1 VQAGSLCYIKN
12 HIMRL
17 IPILF
22 FCLPITV
29 IAQQR
34 YPVKIDGKWGLID
47 DKGTVIVQPV
57 YDVVGDYDEDYAV
70 VQKAGKTGLIDKTG
84 KVIIPA
90 EYVDVS
96 ILDSTLFVVFDGEKR
111 QVLNREGRTI
121 LETTYELIEVR
132 EGEYLAYIQH
142 QKWGMVHI
150 SGRQICPP
158 NYHEIEL
165 YENRY
170 VLTKDTLG
178 TGLTDVM
185 GKVILP
191 PHFQEIKIHDDDL
204 FFYKKNNLWGA
215 NDRDKN
221 MLLNCE
227 WDTIAKLSNNFVV
240 VENSIGKSLYSHPA
254 RRLISEN
261 EFGAFRA
268 FFDDHV
274 YCIKNGKKGLMDA
287 EGNIVLPPDYD
298 EIITYNQS
306 GTFRV
311 LKGGNWGVVA
321 ANPQGESSMIR
332 TLIPINYDYVAPPN
346 GNITIVRKNNLSG
359 IVNAKGEE
367 VIAPKYE
374 RIKVVDGTVRAFSD
388 GKLDLLTFN
397 DEGRL
402 EEESKFKKY
411 GTIKIGGRRDRE
423 LSSRAGG
430 FRNDWEENI
439 VEKFEWYQDFIKEQ
453 WKWGLRDR
461 ATGKI
466 VIPPTFDDI
475 DIHRDL
481 GFTVVMRRTNSDH
494 VLDRTRFNHYV
505 VYGIINND
513 VGKPTTQMNLIDI
526 KLNDIKIT
534 GLPVARCV
542 FVGGK
547 HGLMT
552 RKGKIIEDNA
562 RWIGQFWEGRA
573 YISWKGTIKLREKN
587 GDFDL
592 GKLNTYMGNVGSPHS
607 MEGMTKYDL
616 KLLRDGVIDCEGC
629 EWGYID
635 TLGNTIISPQY
646 EKAQSYKNGIALIKS
661 GGKWGMIDRQG
672 GTLLDPEFSN
682 IKFIENTDNQLLRIF
697 ADKEQYGVID
707 SLGRVVADIVYQDV
721 MPCTQERI
729 GAKRG
734 GKWGFVDTQGRLV
747 TPFKYEKVQPFSEGL
762 AAVRHGRKWGYIN
775 LNGDLVIEHNFRK
788 VGNFNGSLA
797 PARKEGSKLGYINK
811 KGEMVI
817 PHTFHECSD
826 FEDAMARVRV
836 SGEWGLIDPQGN
848 YILKPKYRKIAPFS
862 EEGVAVAQL
871 ASKDAGYALINRQG
885 GRLTKQKYSQIEPLR
900 EGIAVVRSGGK
911 YGYINA
917 EGEEIVLP
925 KYSNAEGFSEDR
937 ARVMYKNRWGYID
950 STGSE
955 VITTQYSK
963 CQDFTQGKAVVYMG
977 YRNSG
982 LIDSSGQYFIEPEVS
997 SLQAFTEGRGLVR
1010 TRQHQYYFVDESGA
1024 LYKGY
1029 FQKAKPYQ
1037 YGVAPVKTSGKWGL
1051 INRNGITL
1059 IAPKFSDVDDFDEG
1073 YARVRVNRFAGI
1085 ADLEGNI
1092 ILEPEYELTRYIG
1105 NQLLRIEQG
1114 NKIGYMDVE
1123 GNWVWALR
1131 E

>member
-1 VQAGSLCYIKN
+1 
-12 HIMRL
+12 MRL
-17 IPILF
+17 IPILIFCIPF
-22 FCLPITV
+22 FAIS
-29 IAQQR
+29 QQR

-47 DKGTVIVQPV
+47 AKGTVIVQPV
-57 YDVVGDYDEDYAV
+57 YDVVGDYDDQYAV
-70 VQKAGKTGLIDKTG
+70 VQKDGKTGLIDKTG
-84 KVIIPA
+84 KMIIPTK
-90 EYVDVS
+90 YVDVS
-96 ILDSTLFVVFDGEKR
+96 ILDSALFVVFDGEKR
-111 QVLNREGRTI
+111 RVLNQEGRTI

-132 EGEYLAYIQH
+132 DSQYLAYTQH
-142 QKWGMVHI
+142 QKWGMIHV
-150 SGRQICPP
+150 SGREICPP
-158 NYHEIEL
+158 NYLEIKT
-165 YENRY
+165 YQDGY

-191 PHFQEIKIHDDDL
+191 PIFQEINIHNDSL
-204 FFYKKNNLWGA
+204 FFYKKNKQWGA
-215 NDRDKN
+215 NDRDN
-221 MLLNCE
+221 NALLACE
-227 WDTIAKLSNNFVV
+227 WDTVVGLNHNFVM
-240 VENSIGKSLYSHPA
+240 VENSVGKSLYSHPA

-261 EFGAFRA
+261 EFDTFRA
-268 FFDDHV
+268 LSDTYV
-274 YCIKNGKKGLMDA
+274 YCIKNGKTGLIDIQ
-287 EGNIVLPPDYD
+287 GRNILAPDYE
-298 EIITYNQS
+298 EIVPYNQS
-306 GTFRV
+306 GSFRV
-311 LKGGNWGVVA
+311 RQGENWGVVA
-321 ANPQGESSMIR
+321 ANLDDESSAIR
-332 TLIPINYDYVAPPN
+332 TLIPINYDYIAPPN
-346 GNITIVRKNNLSG
+346 DNITIVRKNNLSG
-359 IVNAKGEE
+359 VVNASGE
-367 VIAPKYE
+367 VVVAPKYD
-374 RIKVVDGTVRAFSD
+374 RIEVVEGTVRAFSD

-411 GTIKIGGRRDRE
+411 GTIKIGGRRERE
-423 LSSRAGG
+423 LSSRSS
-430 FRNDWEENI
+430 FNINTWEENM
-439 VEKFEWYQDFIKEQ
+439 VEKFEWYQDRIKDQ

-461 ATGKI
+461 TTGKI

-475 DIHRDL
+475 EIHRDL
-481 GFTVVMRRTNSDH
+481 GFTVVMRRMNTDH

-552 RKGKIIEDNA
+552 RKGKVIEDNA

-573 YISWKGTIKLREKN
+573 YISWKGTIKLRDKN
-587 GDFDL
+587 ADFDL
-592 GKLNTYMGNVGSPHS
+592 GKLGTYMGNVGSPHS
-607 MEGMTKYDL
+607 MEGMTKFDL
-616 KLLRDGVIDCEGC
+616 KLLREGVIDCEGC

-635 TLGNTIISPQY
+635 TLGNTVISPQY
-646 EKAQSYKNGIALIKS
+646 EKAQNYKNDIALIKS

-682 IKFIENTDNQLLRIF
+682 IKFIQKTDNQLLRIF
-697 ADKEQYGVID
+697 SDKEQYGVID
-707 SLGRVVADIVYQDV
+707 SLGRVVADVVYQDM
-721 MPCTQERI
+721 MPCTQDRI
-729 GAKRG
+729 GVKHS
-734 GKWGFVDTQGRLV
+734 GKWGFVDTNGRPV
-747 TPFKYEKVQPFSEGL
+747 TAFKYEKVQPFSEGF

-788 VGNFNGSLA
+788 VGNFNGGLA

-811 KGEMVI
+811 KGDMVI
-817 PHTFHECSD
+817 PHTFHDCSD
-826 FEDAMARVRV
+826 FENGMARVRV
-836 SGEWGLIDPQGN
+836 SGEWGLINPQGS
-848 YILKPKYRKIAPFS
+848 YILKPKYRKIAAFS
-862 EEGVAVAQL
+862 SEGVAVAAL
-871 ASKDAGYALINRQG
+871 ASKGLGYVLINRQG
-885 GRLTKQKYSQIEPLR
+885 ERLTKQKYSRIDPLR

-917 EGEEIVLP
+917 QGEEIVLP

-982 LIDSSGQYFIEPEVS
+982 LIDSSGQYFIAPEVS

-1010 TRQHQYYFVDESGA
+1010 TRHHKYYFVDKSGA

-1029 FQKAKPYQ
+1029 FQEAKPYS
-1037 YGVAPVKTSGKWGL
+1037 YGVASVKTKGKWGL
-1051 INRNGITL
+1051 INRSGITL
-1059 IAPKFSDVDDFDEG
+1059 IAPKFSEVDNFHKG
-1073 YARVRVNRFAGI
+1073 YARVRVNRFTGI
-1085 ADLEGNI
+1085 ADLKGNI
-1092 ILEPEYELTRYIG
+1092 ILEPEYELIRNIG
-1105 NQLLRIEQG
+1105 NGLLRIEQG
-1114 NKIGYMDVE
+1114 NKIGYMDVD